1 MQSIIQTLT
10 QAAFHTRLE
19 HPEIHALQQL
29 LAELLR
35 DLKARDYHFTAIS
48 SVSHGVVNQRA
59 DNKLAFDLPGVFGW
73 GRQFAPPLLA
83 EPWFC
88 RLKDAA
94 IIVPDGDY
102 WRSRVAVASM
112 DGCLL
117 LHSAHAAEDDYA
129 VHLGPVDYRFY
140 NWIDHYLTLHKPAVR
155 RAVNVGCGAGGL
167 AMVLATRLPQ
177 AVVIGMDSNP
187 LALFLASASAL
198 GNGKPQVQ
206 WQQGASLSSLP
217 GEFDLIVA
225 NLAQLKQPYPGQS
238 ILPLSDADADSHA
251 NSQADTHPDS
261 QPVAI
266 AASGDE
272 MSRILASV
280 EEAIARLAVRGTLLL
295 YACVAIKHGQD
306 ALRLGVETLLE
317 GSSLVYEYEELD
329 PDIESDLLGAENFQQ
344 VDRIAAVV
352 LALHK
357 PLR

>member
-29 LAELLR
+29 LAELLL
-35 DLKARDYHFTAIS
+35 DLKARHYHFTAIS
-48 SVSHGVVNQRA
+48 SASHGVVNQRV

-83 EPWFC
+83 EPWFS
-88 RLKDAA
+88 RLRETA

-129 VHLGPVDYRFY
+129 VHLGPDDYRFY

-177 AVVIGMDSNP
+177 AVVTGVDSNP

-198 GNGKPQVQ
+198 GNGKPQLQ

-225 NLAQLKQPYPGQS
+225 NLAKLKQPYPDQS
-238 ILPLSDADADSHA
+238 ILPLAEADAKS
-251 NSQADTHPDS
+251 HPDTPS
-261 QPVAI
+261 VAT

-272 MSRILASV
+272 MTRILASV

-295 YACVAIKHGQD
+295 YACVAIKHGRD

>member
-29 LAELLR
+29 LAELLL

-48 SVSHGVVNQRA
+48 SASHGVVNQRA

-83 EPWFC
+83 EPWFS
-88 RLKDAA
+88 RLREAA

-129 VHLGPVDYRFY
+129 VHLGPDDYRFY

-177 AVVIGMDSNP
+177 AVVTGVDSNP

-225 NLAQLKQPYPGQS
+225 NLAKLKQPYPDQS
-238 ILPLSDADADSHA
+238 ILPLADADAESH
-251 NSQADTHPDS
+251 SDTLS
-261 QPVAI
+261 VAT

-272 MSRILASV
+272 MTRILASV

-295 YACVAIKHGQD
+295 YACVAIKHGRD